1 MTGIVYRLQETTKEY
16 AALKARANQESKE
29 SRQLMTREVEVINE
43 ELQELRVRVND
54 LLADNKVKEEQNSQL
69 R

>member
-1 MTGIVYRLQETTKEY
+1 MYRLQETTKEY

-54 LLADNKVKEEQNSQL
+54 LLADNKMKEEQNSQL